1 MDMRGFGF
9 LPHWRTKDFRD
20 ICTRMYIFTLFVIC
34 QSAPCLAIRV
44 TPKVGQRLWNCTVY
58 IYAGLSEDTA
68 SLCAANQAAILSLYA
83 TADMGIHY
91 DGWTLDD
98 TATFFRAYGFTD
110 EETIR
115 DIFELIVG
123 EPANYLKYY
132 IGYLEFH
139 DLQEDMKKAESGYLY
154 GF

>member
-1 MDMRGFGF
+1 M
-9 LPHWRTKDFRD
+9 
-20 ICTRMYIFTLFVIC
+20 
-34 QSAPCLAIRV
+34 
-44 TPKVGQRLWNCTVY
+44 
-58 IYAGLSEDTA
+58 
-68 SLCAANQAAILSLYA
+68 SLYA

-91 DGWTLDD
+91 EGWTLDD
-98 TATFFRAYGFTD
+98 TATFFGTYGFTD

-139 DLQEDMKKAESGYLY
+139 DLQADMKKQNPDTYTDSDFYKKVLDIGPAPFGVLREYVLRDQ
-154 GF
+154 